1 MRASTFVLGVFF
13 AFLISASS
21 AFAFETKPFD
31 TKAFEDAQMH
41 GRSILVDVFAPWC
54 PYCKA
59 QHQVLDHL
67 KSNPAYDEIE
77 VFQIDFDHQ
86 PDALR
91 ALQVSKQSTLIA
103 FKGNKET
110 GRSVGITDAQQIE
123 DLLRST
129 RR

>member
-1 MRASTFVLGVFF
+1 MRVFTILLGAFF
-13 AFLISASS
+13 ALSVGASS
-21 AFAFETKPFD
+21 SFAFETKPFN
-31 TKAFEDAQMH
+31 TKAFEDAQSR
-41 GRSILVDVFAPWC
+41 GKPILVDVFAPWC

-59 QHQVLDHL
+59 QHRVLDHL

-91 ALQVSKQSTLIA
+91 ALKATKQSTLIA
-103 FKGNKET
+103 FRGDKET
-110 GRSVGITDAQQIE
+110 GRAVGITDTQQIE

-129 RR
+129 RN